1 MKNNP
6 FHKKKER
13 KKSKSK
19 PTRRTETQ
27 PFSPTHRNDTKIN
40 SRRKMII
47 ITPTFS
53 HFLFFFR
60 ESFLIILNPKQEFR
74 LLTNFKTSKKEK
86 HIYFSLTSREWR
98 TTFFKKLQ
106 EIAIN
111 TILALLAARSFLRL
125 YSSKSFFFSL
135 IDFFISP

>member
-6 FHKKKER
+6 FHRKKER

-53 HFLFFFR
+53 HFLFFQR
-60 ESFLIILNPKQEFR
+60 IILDHPKPETRVQTVNQ
-74 LLTNFKTSKKEK
+74 LQNFKERKT
-86 HIYFSLTSREWR
+86 HLF
-98 TTFFKKLQ
+98 
-106 EIAIN
+106 
-111 TILALLAARSFLRL
+111 
-125 YSSKSFFFSL
+125 
-135 IDFFISP
+135 